1 MDRAEREVFP
11 LSAVSHYVFCPRR
24 CALIHIEGEW
34 SENFLTAAGQQFHT
48 HVDSKHHET
57 RRNLHL
63 ATTLR
68 LNSERLGLT
77 GVADVVE
84 FHLHESATNEEGEV
98 IAVRLPKRNGFWRP
112 YPVEYKRGKPKA
124 YRADEVQ
131 LCAQALCL
139 EEMLSVTIHSGAL
152 FYGETRR
159 RMEVSFDEE
168 LRTLTLQTI
177 ENVHALI
184 KEGETPSG
192 IFEKKC
198 KSCSLVDICR
208 PKELVRNRSAKQWLT
223 EQLNE
228 LEK

>member
-1 MDRAEREVFP
+1 MENKNTP
-11 LSAVSHYVFCPRR
+11 IMLSALQHYLFCPRQ
-24 CALIHIEGEW
+24 CALIHIEGVW
-34 SENFLTAAGQQFHT
+34 SENFLTAAGQQLHA

-63 ATTLR
+63 ATALR

-77 GVADVVE
+77 GVADMVE
-84 FHLHESATNEEGEV
+84 FHLQESATNEEGEV
-98 IAVRLPKRNGFWRP
+98 IATQLSKRNGFWRP
-112 YPVEYKRGKPKA
+112 YPIEYKRGKPKA

-159 RMEVSFDEE
+159 RMKVSFDEE

-177 ENVHALI
+177 ENVHKLI
-184 KEGETPSG
+184 RNGKTPSG

-208 PKELVRNRSAKQWLT
+208 PKEFAKYRSAKKWLT
-223 EQLNE
+223 EQLSE
-228 LEK
+228 LGK